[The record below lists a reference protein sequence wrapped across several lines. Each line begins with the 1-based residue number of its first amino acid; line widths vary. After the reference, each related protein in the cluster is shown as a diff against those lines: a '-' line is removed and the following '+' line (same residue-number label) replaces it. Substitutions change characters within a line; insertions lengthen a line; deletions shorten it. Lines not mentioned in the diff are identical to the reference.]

1 MLALVTGASSGI
13 GFAIA
18 TELLER
24 GYDILAVSRTEG
36 RLDELRRR
44 FPEREIAFLPF
55 DLTSEEACFRLLKET
70 EGMTIDVFV
79 DSAGFGDIGFL
90 EKTSLSKEIDMVK
103 LNDIATLIL
112 GKSFLLRFLEKG
124 KGKLLFVSSA
134 ASFGP
139 APYMSLYHA
148 TKAFVTYLVHGY
160 HRELKRRKSS
170 VSVSLL
176 LPGPVDSG
184 FAKAAGMTMRR
195 KAMDPAKVARKA
207 VDGLFAGRLEIVPG
221 LWMKTVHLFSHVV
234 PKRVITR
241 LVDKSSE
248 IGR

>member
-1 MLALVTGASSGI
+1 MVTPNKGRILVCKRYAVLLTGVM
-13 GFAIA
+13 
-18 TELLER
+18 
-24 GYDILAVSRTEG
+24 ILSFGLFNIHSQSKITEG
-36 RLDELRRR
+36 GILGLTLFLKHWFHISPGISEFVLDLLCYLAGLR
-44 FPEREIAFLPF
+44 
-55 DLTSEEACFRLLKET
+55 
-70 EGMTIDVFV
+70 
-79 DSAGFGDIGFL
+79 
-90 EKTSLSKEIDMVK
+90 
-103 LNDIATLIL
+103 IL

-221 LWMKTVHLFSHVV
+221 LWMKTVHLFSHFV

-241 LVDKSSE
+241 LDDKSSE
-248 IGR
+248 IER